1 MGNPEEKYHKS
12 RHNIGFVMVDFIA
25 KNCGA
30 GNFSFEKKLNSE
42 IAKCPDFVLVKAGL
56 QNRGSSISASRNRD
70 RKPVMLAKPRTF
82 VNKIGEAVKKLR
94 MFYKIKPEEILII
107 QDDLDIKFGEIKL
120 SFNKD
125 SAGHRGVDSIIGAL
139 KSKKFY
145 RLRVGLGSDLL
156 KRARSQKTLELKKKK
171 VGDFVLSPFTLAEQK
186 KLPQILKKALEAII
200 TFHG

>member
-42 IAKCPDFVLVKAGL
+42 IAKCNINK
-56 QNRGSSISASRNRD
+56 
-70 RKPVMLAKPRTF
+70 KPVMLAKPRTF

-200 TFHG
+200 TFHGQS